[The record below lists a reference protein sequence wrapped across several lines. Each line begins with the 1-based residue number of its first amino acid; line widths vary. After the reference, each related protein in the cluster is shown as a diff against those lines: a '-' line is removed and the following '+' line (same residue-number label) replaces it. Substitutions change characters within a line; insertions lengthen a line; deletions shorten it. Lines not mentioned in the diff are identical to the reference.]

1 MSIPLI
7 SAGQLDH
14 KSGVKPGEGTC
25 DRAVKEDRELA
36 ALRPWQQGAM
46 VDIRPLVRR
55 HWVGRG
61 STSTH
66 GKHPSQQCRQHPGL
80 AWSTWEVSVG
90 LGMAA
95 SNLDGKVGVSHCFCS
110 LRQLFSHTVAHSA
123 LSSVFFLSLGKARNW
138 GAGLL
143 RCLHFRDRHEQG
155 LLVHTS
161 FSWIPL
167 GHVYTETLNSSS
179 LTLLGQHLEPS
190 L

>member
-7 SAGQLDH
+7 SAEQLGH

-25 DRAVKEDRELA
+25 DRTVREDRELA
-36 ALRPWQQGAM
+36 VLRPWQQGAM

-61 STSTH
+61 SASTH
-66 GKHPSQQCRQHPGL
+66 GEHPSPQSRQHPGL

-95 SNLDGKVGVSHCFCS
+95 SNLDGKLGASHCFCS
-110 LRQLFSHTVAHSA
+110 LRQLCAHTVAHSA
-123 LSSVFFLSLGKARNW
+123 LCSVFFLCLGKACKGGW
-138 GAGLL
+138 TAEI
-143 RCLHFRDRHEQG
+143 CLHSRDRHKQW
-155 LLVHTS
+155 LLVHTLS
-161 FSWIPL
+161 SWIPL
-167 GHVYTETLNSSS
+167 GHISTETLNSSS
-179 LTLLGQHLEPS
+179 LTLLGRHLEPS